1 MNIFNFVY
9 NPECEADISIDKIN
23 LRAMRIDHVHIRNF
37 RKLRNCR
44 IDFNKDQT
52 IFVGANNSGK
62 TSAMSAIIWFLK
74 DQNRFTTREFTLTN
88 WKSINALAERWTEIN
103 DDTENREEIL
113 ASLLSLEQ
121 WDTLVPSLDLWIKV
135 AEREAYMVYKL
146 IPSLEWKKDLVGVR
160 LRLEPKDTKIL
171 YADFRTASLRAKE
184 MKESPQYDAN
194 NVDIF
199 PKNMWDFLNRKGN
212 LNKYFEIKYYVLD
225 SQNIDSEN
233 PDYNVQKTPSIPL
246 DSNPLGNLIRID
258 SIEAFREFSDPE
270 GRNDNDIDTL
280 SKQLQA
286 YYRSNYSDETQIEAD
301 DLKLLGEM
309 KRASDT
315 YDEKLDKSF
324 KAPIAELNN
333 INYPGFHNPEIHVK
347 SHVSIV
353 DSITHESSVQF
364 AVQGDAELSLPEK
377 YNGLGLRNLI
387 SIYLKMVQFRDQ
399 WTNLDRIEKAGI
411 NQIEPIHLVFIEEP
425 EAHLHAQAQQVFIR
439 KAMDALTNDS
449 TNAILR
455 ENKNLTTQ
463 LVVSTHSNH
472 IVNEVDMCHLRYFK
486 RVIDDHIKIPVSEVV
501 NLSRTFGDDS
511 DTKKFVT
518 RYIRLTHCDI
528 FFADGIVLVESA
540 AERILMPKF
549 IRDEKMDNFYIS
561 VIEING
567 NHAHRF
573 DSLTQKLGIPT
584 LIITDIDAQEEQLKD
599 GELKWTSAIP
609 QKNKKQ
615 KTSNDTIKHWLKIES
630 IDVLL
635 ELPFP
640 NKQKDNICIS
650 YQTPIVVIWNNQK
663 GEDKSYEI
671 YPYTFEDSLVFT
683 NLKLFQGNEKKR
695 GMGVITTFY
704 NYLKKAISLEDFHE
718 KIFSCLEK
726 RKNVKASF
734 ATDILCT
741 EQFDEIQA
749 PSYIKEGLIWLQ
761 ECLNNKIRK

>member
-1 MNIFNFVY
+1 MI
-9 NPECEADISIDKIN
+9 
-23 LRAMRIDHVHIRNF
+23 IDHIHIRNF

-88 WKSINALAERWTEIN
+88 WRDINKLANSWVTV
-103 DDTENREEIL
+103 DDETENRDALL
-113 ASLLSLEQ
+113 ASLLSPEQ
-121 WDTLVPSLDLWIKV
+121 WDNLVPSLDLWIDVDEK
-135 AEREAYMVYKL
+135 EAYMVYKL

-160 LRLEPKDTKIL
+160 LRFEPKDIKSL
-171 YADFRTASLRAKE
+171 YADFRTASLKVKE
-184 MKESPQYDAN
+184 IKESPQYKDAN
-194 NVDIF
+194 NVDLF
-199 PKNMWDFLNRKGN
+199 PQNMWDFLNRRGN

-225 SQNIDSEN
+225 SQNIDYEN
-233 PDYNVQKTPSIPL
+233 PDCNVQATPSISL
-246 DSNPLGNLIRID
+246 ENNPLVSLIKID

-270 GRNDNDIDTL
+270 GRNDNEIDTL

-286 YYRSNYSDETQIEAD
+286 YYRSNFEDETQFDLD

-309 KRASDT
+309 KRATET

-324 KAPIAELNN
+324 RAPIAELNN
-333 INYPGFHNPEIHVK
+333 INYPGFQNPEIHVK

-364 AVQGDAELSLPEK
+364 TVQGDDELSLPEK

-387 SIYLKMVQFRDQ
+387 SIYLKMVQFREQ

-449 TNAILR
+449 ANEILR
-455 ENKNLTTQ
+455 NNKNLTTQ

-486 RVIDDHIKIPVSEVV
+486 RIIDDHIKIPVSEVV
-501 NLSRTFGDDS
+501 NLSRTFGDDN
-511 DTKKFVT
+511 DTKRFVT

-528 FFADGIVLVESA
+528 FFADAIILVEGA

-549 IRDEKMDNFYIS
+549 IRDENMDNFYIS

-567 NHAHRF
+567 SHAHRF

-584 LIITDIDAQEEQLKD
+584 LIITDIDAQEERLEKE
-599 GELKWTSAIP
+599 ELKWKPAIP

-615 KTSNDTIKHWLKIES
+615 KTNNDTIKHWLKIES
-630 IDVLL
+630 IDMLL
-635 ELPFP
+635 ELPSQ
-640 NKQKDNICIS
+640 NKQKGNICIS
-650 YQTPIVVIWNNQK
+650 YQIPISVNWTNQK
-663 GEDKSYEI
+663 KEDELYEV

-683 NLKLFQGNEKKR
+683 NIKLFQRDEKMAK
-695 GMGVITTFY
+695 MGVITTFY

-718 KIFSCLEK
+718 KMFSCLEK

-734 ATDILCT
+734 ATDILYT
-741 EQFDEIQA
+741 EQFDKIQA

-761 ECLNNKIRK
+761 KCLNNKIRK

>member
-1 MNIFNFVY
+1 
-9 NPECEADISIDKIN
+9 
-23 LRAMRIDHVHIRNF
+23 MRIDHIHIRNF
-37 RKLRNCR
+37 RKLKNCR
-44 IDFNKDQT
+44 IDFNIDQT

-88 WKSINALAERWTEIN
+88 WRDINKLANSWVAV
-103 DDTENREEIL
+103 DDETENRDALL
-113 ASLLSLEQ
+113 ASLLSPEQ
-121 WDTLVPSLDLWIKV
+121 WDNLVPSLDLWINVDEK
-135 AEREAYMVYKL
+135 EAYMVYKL

-160 LRLEPKDTKIL
+160 LRFEPKDIKKL
-171 YADFRTASLRAKE
+171 YADFRTASLKVKE
-184 MKESPQYDAN
+184 IKESPQYKDAN
-194 NVDIF
+194 NVDLF
-199 PKNMWDFLNRKGN
+199 PQNMWDFLNRRGN

-225 SQNIDSEN
+225 SQNIDYEN
-233 PDYNVQKTPSIPL
+233 PDCNVQATPSISL
-246 DSNPLGNLIRID
+246 ENNPLVSLIKID

-270 GRNDNDIDTL
+270 GRNDNEIDTL

-286 YYRSNYSDETQIEAD
+286 YYRSNFEDETQFDLD

-309 KRASDT
+309 KRATET

-324 KAPIAELNN
+324 RAPIAELNN
-333 INYPGFHNPEIHVK
+333 INYPGFQNPEIHVK

-364 AVQGDAELSLPEK
+364 TVQGDDELSLPEK

-387 SIYLKMVQFRDQ
+387 SIYLKMVQFREQ

-449 TNAILR
+449 ANEILR
-455 ENKNLTTQ
+455 NNKNLTTQ

-486 RVIDDHIKIPVSEVV
+486 RIIDDHIKIPVSEVV
-501 NLSRTFGDDS
+501 NLSRTFGDDN
-511 DTKKFVT
+511 DTKRFVT

-528 FFADGIVLVESA
+528 FFADAIILVEGA

-549 IRDEKMDNFYIS
+549 IRDENMDNFYIS

-567 NHAHRF
+567 SHAHRF

-584 LIITDIDAQEEQLKD
+584 LIITDIDAQEERLEKE
-599 GELKWTSAIP
+599 ELKWKSAIP

-615 KTSNDTIKHWLKIES
+615 KTNNDTIKHWLKIES
-630 IDVLL
+630 IDMLL

-640 NKQKDNICIS
+640 NKQKGNICIS
-650 YQTPIVVIWNNQK
+650 YQIPISVNWTNQK
-663 GEDKSYEI
+663 KEDELYEV

-683 NLKLFQGNEKKR
+683 NIKLFQRDEKMAK
-695 GMGVITTFY
+695 MGVITTFY

-718 KIFSCLEK
+718 KMFSCLEK

-734 ATDILCT
+734 ATDILYT
-741 EQFDEIQA
+741 EQFDKIQA

-761 ECLNNKIRK
+761 KCLNNKIRK

>member
-1 MNIFNFVY
+1 M
-9 NPECEADISIDKIN
+9 KIQS
-23 LRAMRIDHVHIRNF
+23 VHIRNY
-37 RKLRNCR
+37 RKLKNCH
-44 IDFNKDQT
+44 IDFGEKET
-52 IFVGANNSGK
+52 VLVGANNSGK

-88 WKSINALAERWTEIN
+88 WRDINELANSWLAVN
-103 DDTENREEIL
+103 DEVKNREELL
-113 ASLLSLEQ
+113 ASLLSPEQ
-121 WDTLVPSLDLWIKV
+121 WDNLVPSLDLWINVDEK
-135 AEREAYMVYKL
+135 EAYMVYKL

-160 LRLEPKDTKIL
+160 LRFEPKDIKSL
-171 YADFRTASLRAKE
+171 YADFRTASLKVKE
-184 MKESPQYDAN
+184 IKESPQYKDAN
-194 NVDIF
+194 NVDLF
-199 PKNMWDFLNRKGN
+199 PQNMWDFLNRRGN

-225 SQNIDSEN
+225 SQNIDYEN
-233 PDYNVQKTPSIPL
+233 PDCNVQVTPSISL
-246 DSNPLGNLIRID
+246 ESNPLVSLIRID

-270 GRNDNDIDTL
+270 GRNDNEIDTL

-286 YYRSNYSDETQIEAD
+286 YYRSNFEDETQFDLD

-309 KRASDT
+309 KRATET

-324 KAPIAELNN
+324 RAPIAELNN
-333 INYPGFHNPEIHVK
+333 INYPGFQNPEIHVK

-364 AVQGDAELSLPEK
+364 TVQGDDELSLPEK

-387 SIYLKMVQFRDQ
+387 SIYLKMVQFREQ

-449 TNAILR
+449 ANEILR
-455 ENKNLTTQ
+455 NNKNLTTQ

-486 RVIDDHIKIPVSEVV
+486 RIIDDHIKIPVSEVV
-501 NLSRTFGDDS
+501 NLSRTFGDDN
-511 DTKKFVT
+511 DTKRFVT

-528 FFADGIVLVESA
+528 FFADAIILVEGA

-549 IRDEKMDNFYIS
+549 IRDENMDNFYIS

-567 NHAHRF
+567 SHAHRF

-584 LIITDIDAQEEQLKD
+584 LIITDIDAQEERLEK
-599 GELKWTSAIP
+599 GELKWKSAIP

-615 KTSNDTIKHWLKIES
+615 KTNNDTIKHWLKIES
-630 IDVLL
+630 IDMLL

-640 NKQKDNICIS
+640 NKQKGNICIS
-650 YQTPIVVIWNNQK
+650 YQIPISVNWTNQK
-663 GEDKSYEI
+663 KEDELYEV

-683 NLKLFQGNEKKR
+683 NIKLFQRDEKMAK
-695 GMGVITTFY
+695 MGVITTFY

-718 KIFSCLEK
+718 KMFSCLEK

-741 EQFDEIQA
+741 EQFDKIQA

-761 ECLNNKIRK
+761 KCLNNKIRK

>member
-1 MNIFNFVY
+1 
-9 NPECEADISIDKIN
+9 
-23 LRAMRIDHVHIRNF
+23 MRIDHIHIRNF
-37 RKLRNCR
+37 RKLKNCR
-44 IDFNKDQT
+44 IDFNIDQT

-88 WKSINALAERWTEIN
+88 WRDINKLANSWVAV
-103 DDTENREEIL
+103 DDETENRDALL
-113 ASLLSLEQ
+113 ASLLSPEQ
-121 WDTLVPSLDLWIKV
+121 WDNLVPSLDLWINVDEK
-135 AEREAYMVYKL
+135 EAYMVYKL

-160 LRLEPKDTKIL
+160 LRFEPKDIKSL
-171 YADFRTASLRAKE
+171 YADFRTASLKVKE
-184 MKESPQYDAN
+184 IKESPQYKDAN
-194 NVDIF
+194 NVDLF
-199 PKNMWDFLNRKGN
+199 PQNMWDFLNRIGN

-225 SQNIDSEN
+225 SQNIDYEN
-233 PDYNVQKTPSIPL
+233 PDCNVQATPSISL
-246 DSNPLGNLIRID
+246 ENNPLVSLIKID

-270 GRNDNDIDTL
+270 GRNDNEIDTL

-286 YYRSNYSDETQIEAD
+286 YYRSNFEDETQFDLD

-309 KRASDT
+309 KRATET

-324 KAPIAELNN
+324 RAPIAELNN
-333 INYPGFHNPEIHVK
+333 INYPGFQNPEIHVK

-364 AVQGDAELSLPEK
+364 TVQGDDELSLPEK

-387 SIYLKMVQFRDQ
+387 SIYLKMVQFREQ

-449 TNAILR
+449 ANEILR
-455 ENKNLTTQ
+455 NNKNLTTQ

-486 RVIDDHIKIPVSEVV
+486 RIIDDHIKIPVSEVV
-501 NLSRTFGDDS
+501 NLSRTFGDDN
-511 DTKKFVT
+511 DTKRFVT

-528 FFADGIVLVESA
+528 FFADAIILVEGA

-549 IRDEKMDNFYIS
+549 IRDENMDNFYIS

-567 NHAHRF
+567 SHAHRF

-584 LIITDIDAQEEQLKD
+584 LIITDIDAQEERLEKE
-599 GELKWTSAIP
+599 ELKWKSAIP

-615 KTSNDTIKHWLKIES
+615 KTNNDTIKHWLKIES
-630 IDVLL
+630 IDMLL

-640 NKQKDNICIS
+640 NKQKGNICIS
-650 YQTPIVVIWNNQK
+650 YQIPISVNWTNQK
-663 GEDKSYEI
+663 KEDELYEV

-683 NLKLFQGNEKKR
+683 NIKLFQRDEKMAK
-695 GMGVITTFY
+695 MGVITTFY

-718 KIFSCLEK
+718 KMFSCLEK

-734 ATDILCT
+734 ATDILYT
-741 EQFDEIQA
+741 EQFDKIQA

-761 ECLNNKIRK
+761 KCLNNKIRK

>member
-1 MNIFNFVY
+1 
-9 NPECEADISIDKIN
+9 
-23 LRAMRIDHVHIRNF
+23 MRIDHIHIRNF
-37 RKLRNCR
+37 RKLKNCR
-44 IDFNKDQT
+44 IDFNIDQT

-88 WKSINALAERWTEIN
+88 WRDINKLANSWVAV
-103 DDTENREEIL
+103 DDETENRDALL
-113 ASLLSLEQ
+113 ASLLSPEQ
-121 WDTLVPSLDLWIKV
+121 WDNLVPSLDLWINVDEK
-135 AEREAYMVYKL
+135 EAYMVYKL

-160 LRLEPKDTKIL
+160 LRFEPKDIKSL
-171 YADFRTASLRAKE
+171 YADFRTASLKVKE
-184 MKESPQYDAN
+184 IKESPQYKDAN
-194 NVDIF
+194 NVDLF
-199 PKNMWDFLNRKGN
+199 PQNMWDFLNRRGN

-225 SQNIDSEN
+225 SQNIDYEN
-233 PDYNVQKTPSIPL
+233 PDCNVQATPSISL
-246 DSNPLGNLIRID
+246 ENNPLVSLIKID

-270 GRNDNDIDTL
+270 GRNDNGIDTL

-286 YYRSNYSDETQIEAD
+286 YYRSNFEDETQFDLD

-309 KRASDT
+309 KRATET

-324 KAPIAELNN
+324 RAPIAELNN
-333 INYPGFHNPEIHVK
+333 INYPGFQNPEIHVK

-364 AVQGDAELSLPEK
+364 TVQGDDELSLPEK

-387 SIYLKMVQFRDQ
+387 SIYLKMVQFREQ

-449 TNAILR
+449 ANEILR
-455 ENKNLTTQ
+455 NNKNLTTQ

-486 RVIDDHIKIPVSEVV
+486 RIIDDHIKIPVSEVV
-501 NLSRTFGDDS
+501 NLSRTFGDDN
-511 DTKKFVT
+511 DTKRFVT

-528 FFADGIVLVESA
+528 FFADAIILVEGA

-549 IRDEKMDNFYIS
+549 IRDENMDNFYIS

-567 NHAHRF
+567 SHAHRF

-584 LIITDIDAQEEQLKD
+584 LIITDIDAQEERLEKE
-599 GELKWTSAIP
+599 ELKWKSAIP

-615 KTSNDTIKHWLKIES
+615 KTNNDTIKHWLKIES
-630 IDVLL
+630 IDMLL

-640 NKQKDNICIS
+640 NKQKGNICIS
-650 YQTPIVVIWNNQK
+650 YQIPISVNWTNQK
-663 GEDKSYEI
+663 KEDELYEV

-683 NLKLFQGNEKKR
+683 NIKLFQRDEKMAK
-695 GMGVITTFY
+695 MGVITTFY

-718 KIFSCLEK
+718 KMFSCLEK

-734 ATDILCT
+734 ATDILYT
-741 EQFDEIQA
+741 EQFDKIQA

-761 ECLNNKIRK
+761 KCLNNKIHK

>member
-1 MNIFNFVY
+1 
-9 NPECEADISIDKIN
+9 
-23 LRAMRIDHVHIRNF
+23 MRIDHIHIRNF
-37 RKLRNCR
+37 RKLKNCR
-44 IDFNKDQT
+44 IDFNIDQT

-88 WKSINALAERWTEIN
+88 WRDINKLANSWVAV
-103 DDTENREEIL
+103 DDETENRDALL
-113 ASLLSLEQ
+113 ASLLSPEQ
-121 WDTLVPSLDLWIKV
+121 WDNLVPSLDLWINVDEK
-135 AEREAYMVYKL
+135 EAYMVYKL

-160 LRLEPKDTKIL
+160 LRFEPKDIKSL
-171 YADFRTASLRAKE
+171 YADFRTASLKVKE
-184 MKESPQYDAN
+184 IKESPQYKDAN
-194 NVDIF
+194 NVDLF
-199 PKNMWDFLNRKGN
+199 PQNMWDFLNRRGN

-225 SQNIDSEN
+225 SQNIDYEN
-233 PDYNVQKTPSIPL
+233 PDCNVQATPSISL
-246 DSNPLGNLIRID
+246 ENNPLVSLIKID

-270 GRNDNDIDTL
+270 GRNDNEIDTL

-286 YYRSNYSDETQIEAD
+286 YYRSNFEDETQFDLD

-309 KRASDT
+309 KRATET

-324 KAPIAELNN
+324 RAPIAELNN
-333 INYPGFHNPEIHVK
+333 INYPGFQNPEIHVK

-364 AVQGDAELSLPEK
+364 TVQGDDELSLPEK

-387 SIYLKMVQFRDQ
+387 SIYLKMVQFREQ

-449 TNAILR
+449 ANEILR
-455 ENKNLTTQ
+455 NNKNLTTQ

-486 RVIDDHIKIPVSEVV
+486 RIIDDHIKIPVSEVV
-501 NLSRTFGDDS
+501 NLSRIFGDDN
-511 DTKKFVT
+511 DTKRFVT

-528 FFADGIVLVESA
+528 FFADAIILVEGA

-549 IRDEKMDNFYIS
+549 IRDENMDNFYIS

-567 NHAHRF
+567 SHAHRF

-584 LIITDIDAQEEQLKD
+584 LIITDIDAQEERLEKE
-599 GELKWTSAIP
+599 ELKWKSAIP

-615 KTSNDTIKHWLKIES
+615 KTNNDTIKHWLKIES
-630 IDVLL
+630 IDMLL

-640 NKQKDNICIS
+640 NKQKGNICIS
-650 YQTPIVVIWNNQK
+650 YQIPISVNWTNQK
-663 GEDKSYEI
+663 KEDELYEV

-683 NLKLFQGNEKKR
+683 NIKLFQRDEKMAK
-695 GMGVITTFY
+695 MGVITTFY

-718 KIFSCLEK
+718 KMFSCLEK

-734 ATDILCT
+734 ATDILYT
-741 EQFDEIQA
+741 EQFDKIQA

-761 ECLNNKIRK
+761 KCLNNANQQLKTSSDS

>member
-1 MNIFNFVY
+1 
-9 NPECEADISIDKIN
+9 
-23 LRAMRIDHVHIRNF
+23 MRIDHIHIRNF
-37 RKLRNCR
+37 RKLKNCR

-88 WKSINALAERWTEIN
+88 WRDINELANSWLAVN
-103 DDTENREEIL
+103 DEVKNREELL
-113 ASLLSLEQ
+113 ASLLSPEQ
-121 WDTLVPSLDLWIKV
+121 WDNLVPSLDLWINV
-135 AEREAYMVYKL
+135 DEREAYMVYKL

-160 LRLEPKDTKIL
+160 LRFEPKDIKNL
-171 YADFRTASLRAKE
+171 YADFRIASLKVKE
-184 MKESPQYDAN
+184 IKESPQYKDAN
-194 NVDIF
+194 NVDLF
-199 PKNMWDFLNRKGN
+199 PQNMWDFLNRRGN

-225 SQNIDSEN
+225 SQNIDYEN
-233 PDYNVQKTPSIPL
+233 PDCNVQVTPSISL
-246 DSNPLGNLIRID
+246 ESNPLVSLIRID

-270 GRNDNDIDTL
+270 GRNDNEIDTL

-286 YYRSNYSDETQIEAD
+286 YYRSNFEDETQFDLD

-309 KRASDT
+309 KRATET

-324 KAPIAELNN
+324 RAPIAELNN
-333 INYPGFHNPEIHVK
+333 INYPGFQNPEIHVK

-364 AVQGDAELSLPEK
+364 TVQGDDELSLPEK

-387 SIYLKMVQFRDQ
+387 SIYLKMVQFREQ

-449 TNAILR
+449 ANEILR
-455 ENKNLTTQ
+455 NNKNLTTQ

-486 RVIDDHIKIPVSEVV
+486 RIIDDHIKIPISEVV
-501 NLSRTFGDDS
+501 NLSRTFGDDN
-511 DTKKFVT
+511 DTKSFVT

-528 FFADGIVLVESA
+528 FFADAIILVEGA
-540 AERILMPKF
+540 VERILMPKF
-549 IRDEKMDNFYIS
+549 IRDENMDNFYIS

-567 NHAHRF
+567 SHAHRF

-584 LIITDIDAQEEQLKD
+584 LIITDIDAQEERLEK
-599 GELKWTSAIP
+599 GELKWKSAIP

-615 KTSNDTIKHWLKIES
+615 KTNNDTIKHWLKIES
-630 IDVLL
+630 IDMLL

-640 NKQKDNICIS
+640 NKQRGNICIS
-650 YQTPIVVIWNNQK
+650 YQTPISVNWTSQK
-663 GEDKSYEI
+663 KEDELYEVC
-671 YPYTFEDSLVFT
+671 PYTFEDSLVFT
-683 NLKLFQGNEKKR
+683 NIKLFQSDEKMAK
-695 GMGVITTFY
+695 MGVITTFY

-718 KIFSCLEK
+718 KMFSCLEK

-741 EQFDEIQA
+741 EQFDKIQA

-761 ECLNNKIRK
+761 KCLNNKIRK

>member
-1 MNIFNFVY
+1 
-9 NPECEADISIDKIN
+9 
-23 LRAMRIDHVHIRNF
+23 MRIDHIHIRNF
-37 RKLRNCR
+37 RKLKNCR
-44 IDFNKDQT
+44 IDFNIDQT

-88 WKSINALAERWTEIN
+88 WRDINKLANSWVAVGDE
-103 DDTENREEIL
+103 TENRDALL
-113 ASLLSLEQ
+113 ASLLSPEQ
-121 WDTLVPSLDLWIKV
+121 WDNLVPSLDLWINVDEK
-135 AEREAYMVYKL
+135 EAYMVYKL

-160 LRLEPKDTKIL
+160 LRFEPKDIKSL
-171 YADFRTASLRAKE
+171 YADFRTASLKVKE
-184 MKESPQYDAN
+184 IKESPQYKDAN
-194 NVDIF
+194 NVDLF
-199 PKNMWDFLNRKGN
+199 PQNMWDFLNRRGN

-225 SQNIDSEN
+225 SQNIDYEN
-233 PDYNVQKTPSIPL
+233 PDCNVQATPSISL
-246 DSNPLGNLIRID
+246 ENNPLVSLIKID

-270 GRNDNDIDTL
+270 GRNDNEIDTL

-286 YYRSNYSDETQIEAD
+286 YYRSNFEDETQFDLD

-309 KRASDT
+309 KRATET

-324 KAPIAELNN
+324 RAPIAELNN
-333 INYPGFHNPEIHVK
+333 INYPGFQNPEIHVK

-364 AVQGDAELSLPEK
+364 TVQGDDELSLPEK

-387 SIYLKMVQFRDQ
+387 SIYLKMVQFREQ

-449 TNAILR
+449 ANEILR
-455 ENKNLTTQ
+455 NNKNLTTQ

-486 RVIDDHIKIPVSEVV
+486 RIIDDHIKIPVSEVV
-501 NLSRTFGDDS
+501 NLSRTFGDDN
-511 DTKKFVT
+511 DTKRFVT

-528 FFADGIVLVESA
+528 FFADAIILVEGA

-549 IRDEKMDNFYIS
+549 IRDENMDNFYIS

-567 NHAHRF
+567 SHAHRF

-584 LIITDIDAQEEQLKD
+584 LIITDIDAQEKRLEEE
-599 GELKWTSAIP
+599 ELKWKSAIP

-615 KTSNDTIKHWLKIES
+615 KTNNDTIKHWLKIES
-630 IDVLL
+630 IDMLL

-640 NKQKDNICIS
+640 NKQKGNICIS
-650 YQTPIVVIWNNQK
+650 YQIPISVNWTNQK
-663 GEDKSYEI
+663 KEDELYEV

-683 NLKLFQGNEKKR
+683 NIKLFQRDEKMAK
-695 GMGVITTFY
+695 MGVITTFY

-718 KIFSCLEK
+718 KMFSCLEK

-734 ATDILCT
+734 ATDILYT
-741 EQFDEIQA
+741 EQFDKIQA

-761 ECLNNKIRK
+761 KCLNNKIRK

>member
-1 MNIFNFVY
+1 
-9 NPECEADISIDKIN
+9 
-23 LRAMRIDHVHIRNF
+23 MRIDHIHIRNF
-37 RKLRNCR
+37 RKLKNCR
-44 IDFNKDQT
+44 IDFNIDQT

-88 WKSINALAERWTEIN
+88 WRDINKLANSWVAV
-103 DDTENREEIL
+103 DDETENRDALL
-113 ASLLSLEQ
+113 ASLLSPEQ
-121 WDTLVPSLDLWIKV
+121 WDNLVPSLDLWINVDEK
-135 AEREAYMVYKL
+135 EAYMVYKL

-160 LRLEPKDTKIL
+160 LRFEPKDIKSL
-171 YADFRTASLRAKE
+171 YADFRTASLKVKE
-184 MKESPQYDAN
+184 IKESPQYKDAN
-194 NVDIF
+194 NVDLF
-199 PKNMWDFLNRKGN
+199 PQNMWDFLNRRGN

-225 SQNIDSEN
+225 SQNIDYEN
-233 PDYNVQKTPSIPL
+233 PDCNVQVTPSISL
-246 DSNPLGNLIRID
+246 ESNPLVSLIRID

-270 GRNDNDIDTL
+270 GRNDNEIDTL

-286 YYRSNYSDETQIEAD
+286 YYRSNFEDETQFDLD

-309 KRASDT
+309 KRATET

-324 KAPIAELNN
+324 RAPIAELNN
-333 INYPGFHNPEIHVK
+333 INYPGFQNPEIHVK

-364 AVQGDAELSLPEK
+364 TVQGDDELSLPEK

-387 SIYLKMVQFRDQ
+387 SIYLKMVQFREQ

-449 TNAILR
+449 ANEILR
-455 ENKNLTTQ
+455 NNKNLTTQ

-486 RVIDDHIKIPVSEVV
+486 RIIDDHIKIPVSEVV
-501 NLSRTFGDDS
+501 NLSRTFGDDN
-511 DTKKFVT
+511 DTKRFVT

-528 FFADGIVLVESA
+528 FFADAIILVEGA

-549 IRDEKMDNFYIS
+549 IRDENMDNFYIS

-567 NHAHRF
+567 SHAHRF

-584 LIITDIDAQEEQLKD
+584 LIITDIDAQEERLEKE
-599 GELKWTSAIP
+599 ELKWKSAIP

-615 KTSNDTIKHWLKIES
+615 KTNNDTIKHWLKIES
-630 IDVLL
+630 IDMLL

-640 NKQKDNICIS
+640 NKQKGNICIS
-650 YQTPIVVIWNNQK
+650 YQIPISVNWTNQK
-663 GEDKSYEI
+663 KEDELYEV

-683 NLKLFQGNEKKR
+683 NIKLFQRDEKMAK
-695 GMGVITTFY
+695 MGVITTFY

-718 KIFSCLEK
+718 KMFSCLEK

-734 ATDILCT
+734 ATDILYT
-741 EQFDEIQA
+741 EQFDKIQA

-761 ECLNNKIRK
+761 KCLNNKIRK